1 VYKTVANSA
10 EHVRELQLYDSMG
23 QRNTYSVQSEP
34 GAITV
39 GAGWKTYAVCLS
51 NALENNAD
59 LSDIADIKLWFSSWS
74 FAPMYPGAPWPE
86 YIGARPSATP
96 VLVDNLRLVRAHD
109 PDCGDCLTG
118 ADGFDD
124 LVLKFNK
131 ADIVAG
137 LGGVPPSGDV
147 VDLDLTG
154 NLVTCQPIVGSDCVV
169 IVGKADPAQ
178 RPPKK

>member
-1 VYKTVANSA
+1 LT
-10 EHVRELQLYDSMG
+10 D
-23 QRNTYSVQSEP
+23 
-34 GAITV
+34 IT
-39 GAGWKTYAVCLS
+39 T
-51 NALENNAD
+51 
-59 LSDIADIKLWFSSWS
+59 IKLWVSAWS
-74 FAPMYPGAPWPE
+74 FAPNYPGAPWPE
-86 YIGARPSATP
+86 YTGGRPTGTE
-96 VLVDNLRLVRAHD
+96 VKIDNLRLVRAHS

-137 LGGVPPSGDV
+137 LGAVHHGDV

-154 NLVTCQPIVGSDCVV
+154 DLLDGCKRIVGSDCID